1 MQCSWPRGTLWG
13 SENITKL
20 DAAGGLQV
28 RVCWAPQ
35 EPEKAC
41 GVPNPGSHFQSLRV
55 TIATH
60 PDGFRLEGPLAA
72 AQGSV
77 PRTVLYEGTVRGLCP
92 LTPHNSNTMAAA
104 ALAAPSLGFDRVIG
118 VLVADLR

>member
-13 SENITKL
+13 SEDITKF

-41 GVPNPGSHFQSLRV
+41 RDSW
-55 TIATH
+55 
-60 PDGFRLEGPLAA
+60 GP
-72 AQGSV
+72 
-77 PRTVLYEGTVRGLCP
+77 
-92 LTPHNSNTMAAA
+92 
-104 ALAAPSLGFDRVIG
+104 
-118 VLVADLR
+118 